1 MKHLKF
7 LFPAM
12 FTDFRHD
19 VYNKLPE
26 RKSADKAIRDHSGDG
41 KQIQK
46 YADDINPLAALIS

>member
-1 MKHLKF
+1 
-7 LFPAM
+7 M